1 MYMHVVLVTD
11 GVKLLLLENQCVA
24 HLIVEG
30 FLSA

>member
-1 MYMHVVLVTD
+1 MILVTD